1 MYVDYKRF
9 EKNWMDEHDELLKY
23 TKAIKKDLKQI
34 ITSASDPF

>member
-1 MYVDYKRF
+1 MF
-9 EKNWMDEHDELLKY
+9 ENQSKIIKLLKY